1 MNEILIEK
9 AKDFG
14 ASLAGLT
21 PLGPVLDSPSTKAHK
36 PLRLDER
43 VGSILVLALEHP
55 VDDPQ
60 LDYWGGSRGTE
71 GNRILH
77 QVIVKTVGW
86 LRENHG
92 IRARHLPYQVRDGGV
107 YKKDAAVLSG
117 LGVIGR
123 NNLLITP
130 ELGPRVRFS
139 AMLVEIESEPTPAL
153 DFDPCSGC
161 PAPCLSVC
169 PRSAFE
175 DGSFSRPACMLQM
188 DADKAVAGAS
198 RPATLIAYCR
208 ECELACPVGGIVGEI
223 AT

>member
-1 MNEILIEK
+1 VKDILIEK

-14 ASLAGLT
+14 ASLAGIT
-21 PLGPVLDSPSTKAHK
+21 PLGPVIDSPSTKVHN

-43 VGSILVLALEHP
+43 SGSVLVLALEHP
-55 VDDPQ
+55 VDNPQ
-60 LDYWGGSRGTE
+60 LDHWGGSRGTE

-77 QVIVKTVGW
+77 EVIVKTVGW

-92 IRARHLPYQVRDGGV
+92 IRARHLPYQVRSGGV

-130 ELGPRVRFS
+130 ELGPRIRFS
-139 AMLVEIESEPTPAL
+139 AMLVEIESEPPPAL

-169 PRSAFE
+169 PQNAFE
-175 DGSFSRPACMLQM
+175 GGSFSRPACMLQM
-188 DADKAVAGAS
+188 DADEAAAGVQSA
-198 RPATLIAYCR
+198 ALVAYCR
-208 ECELACPVGGIVGEI
+208 ECELACPVGGDEVQS
-223 AT
+223 